1 VQRNDDV
8 QVGDQ
13 VITSGM
19 GGVFPKG
26 ILLGQVEKVQRAD
39 AGLFQTVDVTPVVD
53 FSRMEE
59 VLVVVKPAPEY
70 PEEQTG
76 RRAGRS

>member
-1 VQRNDDV
+1 
-8 QVGDQ
+8 
-13 VITSGM
+13 
-19 GGVFPKG
+19 
-26 ILLGQVEKVQRAD
+26 
-39 AGLFQTVDVTPVVD
+39 VTPVVD